1 MADCFLIPVVSVF
14 VVVEV
19 DQYRIGSF
27 VLVYSGFKALDSSV
41 SWCFSEDFVGL
52 DDYAPRS
59 FGALGGTTSR
69 LEIRKLSLMSPPRN
83 VQQQVD
89 SMGDLCS

>member
-1 MADCFLIPVVSVF
+1 MANCFLIPVVGVF

-27 VLVYSGFKALDSSV
+27 IPVYSGFKTLDLSV
-41 SWCFSEDFVGL
+41 SRCFGEDFVGL

-59 FGALGGTTSR
+59 FGTFGRTTGR
-69 LEIRKLSLMSPPRN
+69 LEIRKLSLMSPPRS
-83 VQQQVD
+83 VQ
-89 SMGDLCS
+89 